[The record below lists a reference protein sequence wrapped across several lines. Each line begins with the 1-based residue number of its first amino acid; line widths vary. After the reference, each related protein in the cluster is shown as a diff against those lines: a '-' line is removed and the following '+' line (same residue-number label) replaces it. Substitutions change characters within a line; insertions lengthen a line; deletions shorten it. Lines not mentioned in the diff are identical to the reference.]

1 MMTHYHKSILS
12 KNHCPF
18 EKLLL
23 NKSLSNAPMSRAK
36 ILILRQNIRKL
47 SPGAY
52 GWNSPLLD

>member
-52 GWNSPLLD
+52 G